1 MEAERQVSKLS
12 EGLDSGRF
20 LVTCELNPPKGTGL
34 QPLLDKAEMLGGV
47 VDAFNVTDSA
57 SSIMAMAPIAAAHML
72 VDRGLEPI
80 MQVTCRDRN
89 RLALQSEILAA
100 AALGVSNVL
109 CMTGDPPAAGDH
121 PETKAVFD
129 LDGIELVQA
138 ANALRSGEDLAGNAL
153 KGAPDLFIGAVVN
166 PGAPDLAKE
175 LGRMEQKIEAGA
187 AFFQS
192 QAVYDPGS
200 FERFMRA
207 AEGYGKPVMAGHVVL
222 KSARM
227 ARNLNDNLP
236 GVTVPDDI
244 IDDLEHA
251 EDRAARSVTIS
262 GRIIREIRSMCSGVH
277 VMAIGWERHVPAILE
292 AAGLS
297 SGG

>member
-1 MEAERQVSKLS
+1 M
-12 EGLDSGRF
+12 
-20 LVTCELNPPKGTGL
+20 VTCELNPPKGTDL
-34 QPLLDKAEMLGGV
+34 QPLLDKARMLEGG

-57 SSIMAMAPIAAAHML
+57 SSIMAMAPIAAAQML
-72 VDRGLEPI
+72 ADRGLEPI

-109 CMTGDPPAAGDH
+109 CMTGDPPSAGDH
-121 PETKAVFD
+121 PETKPVFD

-138 ANALRSGEDLAGNAL
+138 ANALRLGEDLSGNAL
-153 KGAPDLFIGAVVN
+153 KGVPDLFIGAVVN
-166 PGAPDLAKE
+166 PGAPDLSKE
-175 LGRMEQKIEAGA
+175 LGRMEEKIEAGA
-187 AFFQS
+187 SFFQS
-192 QAVYDPGS
+192 QAVYEPGS

-207 AEGYGKPVMAGHVVL
+207 AEGFGKPVMAGHVVL

-227 ARNLNDNLP
+227 ARNLNENLP
-236 GVTVPDDI
+236 GVTVPDHI
-244 IDDLEHA
+244 IDELERA
-251 EDRAARSVTIS
+251 EDRAACSIAIS
-262 GRIIREIRSMCSGVH
+262 GRIIRETRLMCGGVH

-297 SGG
+297 SGA

>member
-1 MEAERQVSKLS
+1 MSKLS
-12 EGLDSGRF
+12 EGLGSGRF
-20 LVTCELNPPKGTGL
+20 LVTCELNPPKGTAL
-34 QPLLDKAEMLGGV
+34 RPLLDKARMLRDC

-57 SSIMAMAPIAAAHML
+57 SSIMAMAPIAAAHVL
-72 VDRGLEPI
+72 AGRGLEPI
-80 MQVTCRDRN
+80 IQITCRDRN

-109 CMTGDPPAAGDH
+109 CMTGDPPSAGDH

-153 KGAPDLFIGAVVN
+153 KDAPDLFIGAVVN
-166 PGAPDLAKE
+166 PGAPDLGKE
-175 LGRMEQKIEAGA
+175 LARMEQKIEAGA

-207 AEGYGKPVMAGHVVL
+207 AEDFGKPVMAGYVVL

-236 GVTVPDDI
+236 GVTVPDETI
-244 IDDLEHA
+244 AELEGA
-251 EDRAARSVTIS
+251 EDRASASIAVAAQT
-262 GRIIREIRSMCSGVH
+262 IREVKSMCGGVH

-297 SGG
+297 SRG